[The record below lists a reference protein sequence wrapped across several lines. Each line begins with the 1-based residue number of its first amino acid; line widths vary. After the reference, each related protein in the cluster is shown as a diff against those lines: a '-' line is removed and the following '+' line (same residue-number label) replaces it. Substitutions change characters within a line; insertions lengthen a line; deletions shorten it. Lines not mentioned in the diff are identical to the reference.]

1 MPLLFISIYA
11 YICKMIAVI
20 TGDIIHSQQADT
32 KVWITRLKDLLANWG
47 GAPKTWEIYRGDEF
61 QFRCNIN
68 DAFWHF
74 LAIKSLIK
82 SQENLDV
89 RIAIGLGE
97 ENFSSEKITESNGTA
112 YVHSGRLLDDLKNN
126 GHTVA
131 VKTSND
137 SVNRDL
143 NILLKWSSKDFD
155 NWTMAT
161 AEIIHEMIMN
171 RENTQESL
179 AKKFAISQ
187 SSVSQ
192 RLKRANYELIVETN
206 QYFKKK
212 ISEL

>member
-1 MPLLFISIYA
+1 
-11 YICKMIAVI
+11 MIAVI
-20 TGDIIHSQQADT
+20 TGDIINSQHADT
-32 KVWITRLKDLLANWG
+32 EAWLTRLKNLLENWG
-47 GAPKTWEIYRGDEF
+47 SSPFVWEIYRGDEF
-61 QFRCNIN
+61 QFKCSID

-82 SQENLDV
+82 SQENLDI
-89 RIAIGLGE
+89 RLAIGIGE
-97 ENFSSEKITESNGTA
+97 ESFSSEKITESNGTA
-112 YVHSGRLLDDLKNN
+112 YVHSGRLLKDLKSD

-131 VKTSND
+131 IKTSSE
-137 SVNRDL
+137 SVDRDL
-143 NILLKWSSKDFD
+143 NILLKWSTKDFD
-155 NWTMAT
+155 NWTVAT

-171 RENTQESL
+171 QDITQEDL

-206 QYFKKK
+206 QYFRKK

>member
-1 MPLLFISIYA
+1 
-11 YICKMIAVI
+11 MIAVI
-20 TGDIIHSQQADT
+20 TGDIINSQHADT
-32 KVWITRLKDLLANWG
+32 EVWMTKLKNLLEKWG
-47 GAPKTWEIYRGDEF
+47 SSPLAWEIYRGDEF
-61 QFRCNIN
+61 QLKCNI
-68 DAFWHF
+68 DVVFWYF

-89 RIAIGLGE
+89 RIAIGIGE

-112 YVHSGRLLDDLKNN
+112 YVNSGRLLNDLKSD

-131 VKTSND
+131 IKTTNEMVD
-137 SVNRDL
+137 RDL

-171 RENTQESL
+171 QDITQEDL

-192 RLKRANYELIVETN
+192 RLKRANYDLIVETN

>member
-1 MPLLFISIYA
+1 
-11 YICKMIAVI
+11 MIAVI
-20 TGDIIHSQQADT
+20 TGDIINSQHADT
-32 KVWITRLKDLLANWG
+32 EVWITRLKNLLEIWG
-47 GAPKTWEIYRGDEF
+47 SAPYTWEIYRGDEF
-61 QFRCNIN
+61 QFKCSI
-68 DAFWHF
+68 DSVFWHF

-89 RIAIGLGE
+89 RMAIGIGE
-97 ENFSSEKITESNGTA
+97 ESFSSEKITESNGTA
-112 YVHSGRLLDDLKNN
+112 YVNSGRLLNDLKSD

-131 VKTSND
+131 IKTSSD
-137 SVNRDL
+137 AVDRDL

-171 RENTQESL
+171 EDITQEDL
-179 AKKFAISQ
+179 AKRFAISQ
-187 SSVSQ
+187 SSISQ

-206 QYFKKK
+206 QYFRKK